1 MLQCGRSRYES
12 VMLSLKDPP
21 PKPSSLLPSEHGEEE
36 DADAAKAAATAV
48 SAKDLMVVGQR
59 VKVCFRREANDSVGQ
74 WFGGIVAKV
83 TRDADLCVIALD
95 DGDSVVYTAAEM
107 RGLIE
112 LRKFGKLEDTR
123 GMVTDVWQAERA
135 LSVSCVKVG
144 TVLHPAGVLVGDGVT
159 TLCEKP
165 IYSGHHLSHQLVWRK
180 HSAAQNSAAALEKRR
195 RLGRRQAGWAGNV
208 PARRPCHK
216 YRDSRCRCGGN

>member
-165 IYSGHHLSHQLVWRK
+165 FRASPFTPARVEKAFSGSKLGSGPREAAAARETTSWVGWQRS
-180 HSAAQNSAAALEKRR
+180 SAATLS
-195 RLGRRQAGWAGNV
+195 
-208 PARRPCHK
+208 
-216 YRDSRCRCGGN
+216 

>member
-123 GMVTDVWQAERA
+123 DRRV
-135 LSVSCVKVG
+135 
-144 TVLHPAGVLVGDGVT
+144 AGREGAQRLVCEGGDGFAPGRCPGGRWCYDSLREADIFRASPFTPARVEKAFSGSKLGSGPREAAAARET
-159 TLCEKP
+159 T
-165 IYSGHHLSHQLVWRK
+165 SWVGWQRS
-180 HSAAQNSAAALEKRR
+180 SAATLS
-195 RLGRRQAGWAGNV
+195 
-208 PARRPCHK
+208 
-216 YRDSRCRCGGN
+216 